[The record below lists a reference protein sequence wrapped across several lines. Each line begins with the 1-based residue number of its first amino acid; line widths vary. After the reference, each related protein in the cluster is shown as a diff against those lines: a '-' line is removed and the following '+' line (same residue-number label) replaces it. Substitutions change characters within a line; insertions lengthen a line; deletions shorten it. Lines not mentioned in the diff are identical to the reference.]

1 MPASGDI
8 RTYGR
13 FTNRHT
19 LEAEI
24 IRLRQAG
31 WKQQAIADNV
41 RVSTTLVWKILRK
54 GGIIH
59 ERVET
64 WSVLT
69 DLSGVA
75 RDKHGLMTKQ
85 QAVDKLIRLLELQRL
100 DIAVKLNRARRIG
113 YKLARKSDGST
124 PSPPARQ

>member
-1 MPASGDI
+1 MPALGEI

-13 FTNRHT
+13 FTNRRD

-41 RVSTTLVWKILRK
+41 RVSATLVWKILRK

-64 WSVLT
+64 YSILS
-69 DLSGVA
+69 DLSGVV
-75 RDKHGLMTKQ
+75 RDRQGILTKQ
-85 QAVDKLIRLLELQRL
+85 EAVDKLIATLEGQRSE
-100 DIAVKLNRARRIG
+100 IAHKLHRARVLG
-113 YKLARKSDGST
+113 YKLARKSNGST
-124 PSPPARQ
+124 PTPPTR